1 MKFTQSSILMPFIIQ
16 FGIMKLVA
24 YVILGF
30 DTEGKKEGVTIQVV
44 DNESLNMGFQCW
56 LNSKSDCKFDKKFY
70 LKREILE
77 KSGTLVKLQ
86 NSLRWL
92 K

>member
-44 DNESLNMGFQCW
+44 DNESLNMGFQC
-56 LNSKSDCKFDKKFY
+56 
-70 LKREILE
+70 
-77 KSGTLVKLQ
+77 
-86 NSLRWL
+86 
-92 K
+92 